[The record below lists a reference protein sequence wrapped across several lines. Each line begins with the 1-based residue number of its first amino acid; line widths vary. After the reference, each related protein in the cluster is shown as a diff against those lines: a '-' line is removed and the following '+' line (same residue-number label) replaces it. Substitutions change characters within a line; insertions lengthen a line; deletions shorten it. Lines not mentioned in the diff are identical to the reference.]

1 MYFGLSQ
8 DDQLLHQHSQSSF
21 GRRIHLIFQPEAVI
35 NESDLNRSRKSEL
48 HVRPIH
54 PPSAI
59 QAKHI
64 FDSNGSLWGSSS
76 MNEMKSILL

>member
-1 MYFGLSQ
+1 MYFGPNFCF
-8 DDQLLHQHSQSSF
+8 DQLLHQHSQSSF

-35 NESDLNRSRKSEL
+35 KESDLNRSLKSEL

-54 PPSAI
+54 PPSAM

-64 FDSNGSLWGSSS
+64 FDSKCGII
-76 MNEMKSILL
+76 MKK

>member
-1 MYFGLSQ
+1 MYFGLQ
-8 DDQLLHQHSQSSF
+8 NQDQLLHQHSQSSF

-35 NESDLNRSRKSEL
+35 KESDLNRSLKSEL

-54 PPSAI
+54 PPSAM

-64 FDSNGSLWGSSS
+64 FVSKCGIKTNFSNVR
-76 MNEMKSILL
+76 K

>member
-35 NESDLNRSRKSEL
+35 KESDLNRSLKSEL
-48 HVRPIH
+48 QVRPIH

-59 QAKHI
+59 QAKHFLI
-64 FDSNGSLWGSSS
+64 QMRYYHKYKSLKF
-76 MNEMKSILL
+76 KS